1 MDYRNAIILITGGS
15 SGIGRALVERFL
27 REGATVIAC
36 GRDEAKLQGLKAQHP
51 SVEIRPCD
59 ITSSDEVKTLIAF
72 LTQGYGR
79 LDILVNNAG
88 VIEQVAML
96 TGNVDDEAIAREIA
110 TNLTAPIL
118 LTRRLLPL
126 LQRSHSPMILMVTS
140 GYALLPAERAPTY
153 SATKAGLR
161 SFTQALRYQL
171 AHTSIRVVETLP
183 PLVDTPSTAALQRT
197 KMAPAAVVDA
207 TLRAIAQGRVEIFV
221 GEIRWLP
228 LLMRIAPRF
237 AARLIAKT

>member
-1 MDYRNAIILITGGS
+1 MDYRNAIILVTGGS
-15 SGIGRALVERFL
+15 SGIGRAFVERFL
-27 REGATVIAC
+27 REGATDIAC

-59 ITSSDEVKTLIAF
+59 ITSSDEVKALIAF
-72 LTQGYGR
+72 LTQEYGR

-88 VIEQVAML
+88 VMEQVAML

-171 AHTSIRVVETLP
+171 AHTGIRVVETLP
-183 PLVDTPSTAALQRT
+183 PLVDTPRTAALQRT

-221 GEIRWLP
+221 GEVRWLP

>member
-1 MDYRNAIILITGGS
+1 MDYRKAIILVTGGG
-15 SGIGRALVERFL
+15 SGIGRAFVDRFL

-51 SVEIRPCD
+51 SAQIRPCD
-59 ITSSDEVKTLIAF
+59 ITSSDEVKALVVF
-72 LTQGYGR
+72 LTQEYGR

-88 VIEQVAML
+88 VMEQADML
-96 TGNVDDEAIAREIA
+96 SGDVKDEAIAREIA

-126 LQRSHSPMILMVTS
+126 LRQSESAMILMVTS
-140 GYALLPAERAPTY
+140 GYALLPAQRAPTY
-153 SATKAGLR
+153 SATKAGLH
-161 SFTQALRYQL
+161 SFTRALRYQL
-171 AHTSIRVVETLP
+171 AHTGVCVVETLP
-183 PLVDTPSTAALQRT
+183 PLVDTPSTAALHRP

-221 GEIRWLP
+221 GEVRWLP

-237 AARLIAKT
+237 AARLVAKT

>member
-1 MDYRNAIILITGGS
+1 MEYRNAIILVTGGS
-15 SGIGRALVERFL
+15 SGIGRAFVDRFL
-27 REGATVIAC
+27 REGATVVAC
-36 GRDEAKLQGLKAQHP
+36 DRDEAKLQGLKTQHP
-51 SVEIRPCD
+51 SVQIRPCD
-59 ITSSDEVKTLIAF
+59 ITSSDEVKALIAF
-72 LTQGYGR
+72 LTQEYGR

-88 VIEQVAML
+88 VMEQVEL
-96 TGNVDDEAIAREIA
+96 LSGNVGDEAIAREIA

-118 LTRRLLPL
+118 LTRSLLPL

-171 AHTSIRVVETLP
+171 ADTGIRVVETLP
-183 PLVDTPSTAALQRT
+183 PLVDTPSTVALQRT

-221 GEIRWLP
+221 GEVRWLP
-228 LLMRIAPRF
+228 LLMRIAPGF
-237 AARLIAKT
+237 AARLVAKT

>member
-1 MDYRNAIILITGGS
+1 
-15 SGIGRALVERFL
+15 
-27 REGATVIAC
+27 
-36 GRDEAKLQGLKAQHP
+36 
-51 SVEIRPCD
+51 
-59 ITSSDEVKTLIAF
+59 
-72 LTQGYGR
+72 
-79 LDILVNNAG
+79 
-88 VIEQVAML
+88 
-96 TGNVDDEAIAREIA
+96 VDDKAIVCEIA

-171 AHTSIRVVETLP
+171 ADTGIRVVETLP
-183 PLVDTPSTAALQRT
+183 PLVDTPSTVALQRT

-221 GEIRWLP
+221 GEVRWLP
-228 LLMRIAPRF
+228 LLMRIAPGF
-237 AARLIAKT
+237 AARLVAKT